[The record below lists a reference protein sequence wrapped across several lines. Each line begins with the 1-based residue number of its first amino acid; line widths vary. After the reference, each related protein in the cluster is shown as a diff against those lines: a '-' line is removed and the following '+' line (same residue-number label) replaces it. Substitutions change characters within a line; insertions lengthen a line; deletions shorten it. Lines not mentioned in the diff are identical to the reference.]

1 MNRFREIW
9 RLVARYRSNLIAN
22 AAFNVLNAVL
32 SLFTFLSVVPFLR
45 ILFTRGAST
54 PQSLAADASALERV
68 SAGFDAYVAE
78 VGAMHALV
86 ILCVVIVALAV
97 IKNAVSY
104 AALYSLATIR
114 TGVARD
120 LRKQLYDRLLI
131 LPVGW
136 YTDARK
142 GNVIS
147 LMTNDLMEVEFSIIG
162 TVEVLFKSPIMLLV
176 SLGTLFVMSWELTLF
191 ALIFLPVSGY
201 LISRI
206 AKSLKNAAK
215 RGKDRLGDLM
225 SVIEETIG
233 GMRVV
238 KAFNAERDFAAR
250 FDRTNQGYFELMRR
264 LYKREYLSSPMS
276 ETISLTVMAI
286 LLWFGGRLVLQGAGG
301 LSGDWFIGYLVVFS
315 QVIPPARALSDGWFK
330 VQKGAASLDRLDAIL
345 QEQARIPE
353 PAQPA
358 AWNAFEQGI
367 AFEDVAFGYGEYPV
381 VQGITFEVRKGQTV
395 ALVGPSGSGKTTLA
409 SLLARFHDV
418 DAGAIAVDG
427 HDLRTISVAD
437 LRGQMGIV
445 TQDAVLFND
454 SVAANIALGAGAL
467 DADRLREVA
476 RAANALE
483 FIEALPDGFATPIGD
498 GGGRLSGG
506 QRQRLS
512 IARALYK
519 DPPIL
524 LLDEATS
531 ALDTESEQLV
541 QQAIDRLMANRTVL
555 VIAHR
560 LSTVRHADRIL
571 VLDAGRI
578 TESGTHDELMAAGG
592 VYRRLVEMQDL
603 A

>member
-45 ILFTRGAST
+45 ILFTRDAAA
-54 PQSLAADASALERV
+54 PQPLAAEASVLERV

-86 ILCVVIVALAV
+86 LLCVAIVALAV

-142 GNVIS
+142 GNVMS

-191 ALIFLPVSGY
+191 ALIFLPISGY

-250 FDRTNQGYFELMRR
+250 FDRTNQSYFELMRR

-353 PAQPA
+353 PARPEAWPA
-358 AWNAFEQGI
+358 FKQGI
-367 AFEDVAFGYGEYPV
+367 AFKDVAFGYAEHPV
-381 VQGITFEVRKGQTV
+381 VQGISFEVRKGQTV

-418 DAGAIAVDG
+418 NAGAITVDG

-454 SVAANIALGAGAL
+454 SVAANIALGAGAP

>member
-1 MNRFREIW
+1 MNRFRELW
-9 RLVARYRSNLIAN
+9 QWVGRYRLNLVAN
-22 AAFNVLNAVL
+22 AGFNVLNAVL

-45 ILFTRGAST
+45 ILFSGT
-54 PQSLAADASALERV
+54 PEAPELAADASLLERV
-68 SAGFDAYVAE
+68 NGAFDAFVLE
-78 VGAMHALV
+78 VGPKQALV
-86 ILCVVIVALAV
+86 TLCVAIVILAV
-97 IKNAVSY
+97 LKNAVSY

-120 LRKQLYDRLLI
+120 LRKELYDRLLV

-136 YTDARK
+136 YTEARK
-142 GNVIS
+142 GNVMS

-162 TVEVLFKSPIMLLV
+162 TIEVLFKSPIMLLV
-176 SLGTLFVMSWELTLF
+176 SLGTLFAMSWELTLF
-191 ALIFLPVSGY
+191 ALIFLPLSGF

-206 AKSLKNAAK
+206 AKSLKHAAK
-215 RGKDRLGDLM
+215 RGKDRLGELM
-225 SVIEETIG
+225 SVIEETLG

-238 KAFNAERDFAAR
+238 KAFHAEAAFSRR
-250 FDRTNQGYFELMRR
+250 FDATNERYFELIRK

-286 LLWFGGRLVLQGAGG
+286 LLWFGGELVLEGRGG

-315 QVIPPARALSDGWFK
+315 QIIPPARALSDGWFK

-345 QEQARIPE
+345 KEQARIPE

-358 AWNAFEQGI
+358 PWNGFTSRI
-367 AFEDVAFGYGEYPV
+367 AFEGVQFGYAPDAPV
-381 VQGITFEVRKGQTV
+381 VQAIDFTVHRGQTV

-409 SLLARFHDV
+409 SLLARFHDPQS
-418 DAGAIAVDG
+418 GRIALDG
-427 HDLRTISVAD
+427 HDLRNLDIAT
-437 LRGQMGIV
+437 LRAQLGVV
-445 TQDAVLFND
+445 TQEAILFND
-454 SVAANIALGAGAL
+454 SVAANIALGETSP
-467 DADRLREVA
+467 DPERLREVA

-483 FIEALPDGFATPIGD
+483 FIEALPGGFEAFIGD

-541 QQAIDRLMANRTVL
+541 QQAIDRLMSNRTVL

-560 LSTVRHADRIL
+560 LSTVRHADAIH
-571 VLDAGRI
+571 VLDGGRI
-578 TESGTHDELMAAGG
+578 VESGTHDELMERGG

>member
-22 AAFNVLNAVL
+22 AAFNVLGAVL

-45 ILFTRGAST
+45 ILFTRGAAE
-54 PQSLAADASALERV
+54 PQPLAADASLLERV

-78 VGAMHALV
+78 AGAMQALV
-86 ILCVVIVALAV
+86 VLCVAIVLLAI

-120 LRKQLYDRLLI
+120 LRKQLYDRLLV

-136 YTDARK
+136 YTESRK
-142 GNVIS
+142 GNVMS

-191 ALIFLPVSGY
+191 ALIFLPISGY

-238 KAFNAERDFAAR
+238 KAFNAERDFAQR

-345 QEQARIPE
+345 KEQARIPE

-358 AWNAFEQGI
+358 AWPAFEQGI
-367 AFEDVAFGYGEYPV
+367 AFQDVAFGYAERPV
-381 VQGITFEVRKGQTV
+381 VQGIRFEVRKGQTV

-418 DAGAIAVDG
+418 DAGAITVDG
-427 HDLRTISVAD
+427 HDLRSISVAD

-454 SVAANIALGAGAL
+454 SVAANIALGSGAP
-467 DADRLREVA
+467 DMARLHEVA

-506 QRQRLS
+506 QRPRLS

-578 TESGTHDELMAAGG
+578 TESGTHDELMAVGG
-592 VYRRLVEMQDL
+592 MYRRLVEMQDL

>member
-1 MNRFREIW
+1 MSRFREIW
-9 RLVARYRSNLIAN
+9 RLVARYRLNLAAN
-22 AAFNVLNAVL
+22 AGFNVLNAVL

-45 ILFTRGAST
+45 ILFTR
-54 PQSLAADASALERV
+54 DASDSAPLADDAAFLERV
-68 SAGFDAYVAE
+68 SAGFDAYVAR
-78 VGAMHALV
+78 VGSMQALV
-86 ILCVVIVALAV
+86 MLCVGIVLLAV
-97 IKNAVSY
+97 VKNAVSY

-120 LRKQLYDRLLI
+120 LRKQLYDRLLV

-136 YTDARK
+136 YTESRK
-142 GNVIS
+142 GNVMS

-191 ALIFLPVSGY
+191 AMIFLPVSGY

-206 AKSLKNAAK
+206 AKSLKHAAK

-225 SVIEETIG
+225 SIIEETIG

-238 KAFNAERDFAAR
+238 KAFNAEADFSER
-250 FDRTNQGYFELMRR
+250 FDQSNGSYFELMRR

-276 ETISLTVMAI
+276 EAISLTVMAI
-286 LLWFGGRLVLQGAGG
+286 LLWFGGRLVLEGGGG

-345 QEQARIPE
+345 KEEARIPE
-353 PAQPA
+353 PAFPS
-358 AWNAFEQGI
+358 AWTEFQQEI
-367 AFEDVAFGYGEYPV
+367 AFKDVAFAYADRPV
-381 VQGITFEVRKGQTV
+381 VEGISFAVRKGQTV
-395 ALVGPSGSGKTTLA
+395 ALVGPSGSGKSTIA

-418 DAGAIAVDG
+418 HEGAITVDG
-427 HDLRTISVAD
+427 IDLRSVRVAD
-437 LRGQMGIV
+437 LRSQLGIV
-445 TQDAVLFND
+445 TQEAILFND
-454 SVAANIALGAGAL
+454 SVAANIALGTGTP

-483 FIEALPDGFATPIGD
+483 FIEALPGGFSASIGD

-560 LSTVRHADRIL
+560 LSTVRNADRIL

-578 TESGTHDELMAAGG
+578 TEAGTHDELMAKGG
-592 VYRRLVEMQDL
+592 TYRRLVEMQDL